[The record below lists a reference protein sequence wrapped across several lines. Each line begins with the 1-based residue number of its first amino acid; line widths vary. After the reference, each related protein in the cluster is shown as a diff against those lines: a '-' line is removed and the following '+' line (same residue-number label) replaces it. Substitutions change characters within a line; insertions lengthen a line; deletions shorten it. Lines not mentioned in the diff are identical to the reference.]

1 VVELLVP
8 TTAAL
13 CAAVGISAEF
23 VGKIAVSNGKEIA
36 AVTIQAAAEA
46 EGILAGAERAK
57 AVIPLCVGLSTTA
70 SAFALLAPAL
80 LEDVGRRFGVQLVTE
95 LYLIFPLLATLSAAV
110 AGLAYRETESACGR
124 AVGVGTRRFAKS
136 TDVGRTWLS
145 ATEQVFSS
153 STRTTT
159 KFSSFAVSTL
169 PAPALA
175 ALVPGPLSFKAIVGA
190 ATAACQAAFYLTTAE

>member
-1 VVELLVP
+1 MP

-110 AGLAYRETESACGR
+110 AGLAYRETESVRPGR
-124 AVGVGTRRFAKS
+124 GGGDAALAKS

-145 ATEQVFSS
+145 ATEQVFRRPRARPPSS
-153 STRTTT
+153 
-159 KFSSFAVSTL
+159 AL
-169 PAPALA
+169 PCPRCRRLPS
-175 ALVPGPLSFKAIVGA
+175 LRSCPVP
-190 ATAACQAAFYLTTAE
+190 